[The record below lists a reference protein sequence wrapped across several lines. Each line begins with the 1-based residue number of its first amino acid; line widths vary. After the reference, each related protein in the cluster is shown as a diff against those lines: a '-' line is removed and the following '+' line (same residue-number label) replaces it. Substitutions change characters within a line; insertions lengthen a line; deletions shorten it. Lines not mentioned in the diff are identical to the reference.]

1 MPVRAW
7 AISVLVYIHGHL
19 AVARRK
25 NKHRM
30 VSRLFLFSKSESGMK
45 IPITISFR
53 RRRTLSLLFFLLCL
67 NSVFG
72 IQLQIGQGYTL
83 SVDAPSGGWVDA
95 ASWSS
100 SNPAVSIEDYGS
112 GVCMVYPW
120 MYFQGTATI
129 ECFFSYSY
137 QTYYNG
143 RYHIRTGTAT
153 KHFYVTCVTPSV
165 SITPNKVTVKPG
177 EKVHLKLNV
186 SPVSSSKYP
195 IVEWKY
201 SDGSVAWTYF
211 GSSYSLDNGYRE
223 IDVETYNAGTC
234 IVTADIGGG
243 LTASCEITVK
253 NPEPIGISLSPSS
266 ATLAIGDTKQLTY
279 SLTPSDVSADVTWA
293 TSSES
298 VATVSSSGYVTAKGV
313 GTARITATTSNGLS
327 STCEVTVYKPV
338 PSSIKLSKTVLKIPV
353 GNSEKL
359 TYSVSPSNAI
369 YTATWSSDNA
379 AVATVNNSGTITAV
393 APGTAYIT
401 VLTDNGYSDRCMVQV
416 PPPESIT
423 LPANVTIGL
432 GKTYQLACN
441 VYPTDAMASYTWS
454 SSDATIASVNSN
466 GVVTARG
473 IGTAVITVRSA
484 NGLMANCN
492 VTVPEPQYALMVW
505 TTDGESMEFPFAEKP
520 QVTIHDKVFTVSSQ
534 LTTMEFEAN
543 DILQFTLEDKSI
555 TTKINEINGKHV
567 DEEVQMQMT
576 SEHLVLSSC
585 KPGSKVRVYSL
596 GGRIVESHR
605 VGADGQVA
613 FSIAGY
619 ASGIYIVKIGN
630 TNFKII
636 KK

>member
-1 MPVRAW
+1 
-7 AISVLVYIHGHL
+7 
-19 AVARRK
+19 
-25 NKHRM
+25 
-30 VSRLFLFSKSESGMK
+30 MK
-45 IPITISFR
+45 IPITNSFR

-67 NSVFG
+67 NSAFG
-72 IQLQIGQGYTL
+72 VQLQIGQRYTFT
-83 SVDAPSGGWVDA
+83 VDAPSDGWIDA
-95 ASWSS
+95 ASWSCNNS
-100 SNPAVSIEDYGS
+100 AVSLDNSGS
-112 GVCMVYPW
+112 GVCTVYPW
-120 MYFQGTATI
+120 MYFQGTATV
-129 ECFFSYSY
+129 ECFFAYSY
-137 QTYYNG
+137 RAYYNG
-143 RYHIRTGTAT
+143 GYHIRTGTAT

-177 EKVHLKLNV
+177 EKVHLKLNI

-195 IVEWKY
+195 IVDWKY
-201 SDGSVAWTYF
+201 SDGDVAYTYF

-223 IDVETYNAGTC
+223 IDVETHNTGTC

-253 NPEPIGISLSPSS
+253 NPEPTGISLSPSS
-266 ATLAIGDTKQLTY
+266 TKLAIGDTKQLTY
-279 SLTPSDVSADVTWA
+279 SLTPSDVSADVTWT

-313 GTARITATTSNGLS
+313 GSARITATTSNGLS

-338 PSSIKLSKTVLKIPV
+338 PSSIKLSENFLNIPV
-353 GNSEKL
+353 GNSETL

-369 YTATWSSDNA
+369 YTTTWSSDNT
-379 AVATVNNSGTITAV
+379 AVATVNNSGTITAI
-393 APGTAYIT
+393 APGMAYVT

-416 PPPESIT
+416 PPLPENIA
-423 LPANVTIGL
+423 LPENVTVGL
-432 GKTYQLACN
+432 GKTYELRLN
-441 VYPTDAMASYTWS
+441 VYPTDAISAYTWS
-454 SSDATIASVNSN
+454 SSDLTIASVNSN

-473 IGTAVITVRSA
+473 VGTAVITVKSA
-484 NGLMANCN
+484 NGLVANCN
-492 VTVPEPQYALMVW
+492 VTVPTPQYVLVVW